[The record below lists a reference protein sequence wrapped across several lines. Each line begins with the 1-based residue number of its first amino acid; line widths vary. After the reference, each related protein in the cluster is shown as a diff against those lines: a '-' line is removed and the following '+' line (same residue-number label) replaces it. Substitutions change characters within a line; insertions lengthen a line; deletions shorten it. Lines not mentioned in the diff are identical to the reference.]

1 MTVQYSYYLIKV
13 YYDVIAFWL
22 VLITFGVISR
32 PAFVCGVYAGNSSA
46 FQWPLTIRVIAAE
59 LNCNKSSARGST
71 LIINIVGSVIDVNSR
86 QAELMDGGVM
96 SSRRFGLVLL
106 FLSIT
111 ACH

>member
-1 MTVQYSYYLIKV
+1 MTVYPSYNLIKV

-22 VLITFGVISR
+22 VLITFGVIR
-32 PAFVCGVYAGNSSA
+32 KLAFVCGVYACTSSA
-46 FQWPLTIRVIAAE
+46 FQRPLTIRVIAAE
-59 LNCNKSSARGST
+59 PNCNKPSARGST

-86 QAELMDGGVM
+86 QAELMDSGVM
-96 SSRRFGLVLL
+96 SSRHFGRVLL